1 MVLLTIFYTY
11 FINNHSN
18 INKILKLIKNSIK
31 LKYCNRISAFFVGES
46 ILLNF
51 NASKIVGGLFTNFPG
66 RSDNKHAYSNLMREK
81 IKEAYIESQECF
93 EEIFSTKISFSK
105 NITNFLD
112 KHILETYFILKDGN
126 IESLFSDIF
135 TTLIQY
141 NGAFYNL
148 AFSPFDLEQNHT
160 DILNFLYNSLN
171 DYVRGINLLISI
183 YIHELN
189 IVSKNIYLYLILTL
203 IIYFLLYIV
212 NYFIIIYYYIIGYNK
227 RTSFLEVFYQ
237 LNENV
242 LRILITNCENLLK
255 KLRESELK
263 IDEEEI
269 MDENSD
275 KKIYFMFKERQIK
288 RNSLLLEH
296 KAELLIN
303 IKTKLRKI
311 LPKRIR
317 TFMKFFGFCLIISFL
332 YFIYNAIYFIN
343 MMKNTIYI
351 SQYLI

>member
-1 MVLLTIFYTY
+1 M
-11 FINNHSN
+11 
-18 INKILKLIKNSIK
+18 
-31 LKYCNRISAFFVGES
+31 
-46 ILLNF
+46 
-51 NASKIVGGLFTNFPG
+51 
-66 RSDNKHAYSNLMREK
+66 
-81 IKEAYIESQECF
+81 
-93 EEIFSTKISFSK
+93 
-105 NITNFLD
+105 
-112 KHILETYFILKDGN
+112 
-126 IESLFSDIF
+126 
-135 TTLIQY
+135 QY

-171 DYVRGINLLISI
+171 DYVRGINLLISL

-203 IIYFLLYIV
+203 IIYFLLYVV

-296 KAELLIN
+296 KAELIN
-303 IKTKLRKI
+303 RKTKLRNI
-311 LPKRIR
+311 FPKRIR
-317 TFMKFFGFCLIISFL
+317 TFMKFFGFCLIIFFL
-332 YFIYNAIYFIN
+332 YFIYNSIYFIN

-351 SQYLI
+351 SQYLDKTQHFLTIIIDLFVAHRQYIFDDSIIIYGMIPFDYLSTTLLESYHTIQTTQFS